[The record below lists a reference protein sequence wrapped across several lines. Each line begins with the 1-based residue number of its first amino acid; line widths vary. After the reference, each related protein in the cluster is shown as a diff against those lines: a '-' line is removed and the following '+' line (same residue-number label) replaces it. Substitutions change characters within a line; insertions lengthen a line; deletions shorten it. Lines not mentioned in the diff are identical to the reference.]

1 MLRLL
6 VIACSQKKTLGDDP
20 VPAIERYDGP
30 AYRVLRKYLRE
41 FPDAAPTVLILS
53 AKFGLIPSDH
63 PTPPYDC
70 RLSKKI
76 ALDLPPRVM
85 ESAREVL
92 GSRTWN
98 AIAVCAGRDYR
109 IVLDGFESLV
119 PPGAEFVVLQGGQ
132 GTRLTN
138 LKKWLLGVA

>member
-6 VIACSQKKTLGDDP
+6 VIACSQKKTSKDTP

-41 FPDAAPTVLILS
+41 FPDAAPTVVILS
-53 AKFGLIPSDH
+53 AKFGLISSDH

-70 RLSKKI
+70 RLSRES
-76 ALDLPPRVM
+76 ALDLRPRVM
-85 ESAREVL
+85 ASAREIL

-109 IVLDGFESLV
+109 TALGGFESLV
-119 PPGAEFVVLQGGQ
+119 PPGAEYEVIQGGQ
-132 GTRLTN
+132 GTRLTH
-138 LKKWLLGVA
+138 LKQWLLGGA